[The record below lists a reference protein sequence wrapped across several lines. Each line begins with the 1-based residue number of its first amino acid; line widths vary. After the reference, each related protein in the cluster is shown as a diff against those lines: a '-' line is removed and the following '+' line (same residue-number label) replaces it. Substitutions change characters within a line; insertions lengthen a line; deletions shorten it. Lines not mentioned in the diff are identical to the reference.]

1 VKARRW
7 WLLAIGGIA
16 LALLAGRALS
26 GAYTDYRWYEAMDA
40 LPLWRARFATV
51 SALRLASG
59 AVATAFI
66 FANLWAVRRTVVSL
80 RLPRRLANIEIAEEV
95 PPMYLLAVAAAIAL
109 LFGALVTLPAET
121 WTGFM
126 LSRIGVP
133 FNEADPHFQSDL
145 GFYVY
150 WLPVERELYYWS
162 VIAALLVTVLVI
174 FLYALTPSL
183 RWERGRLHISN
194 YVRRHLVL
202 LCAVLMVTLAWSHRL
217 DAFEVLLSGSGEGG
231 ALAPSDLDAR
241 IPINLG
247 LSVLTLVGAMLV
259 VIFGWTG
266 QVKIAFIGI
275 STILLLSLGLDRVI
289 PPLISR
295 GDGVEAARARANV
308 LTRTFYTRRAYGL
321 ERVRTAAPA
330 MLIPSRVDAAQSVAI
345 WEQTALA
352 RWMSRS
358 RESEGTTVATAMTA
372 TTPGVVATVVNAP
385 GSPSNDS
392 LTTGRWTIS
401 HVLASAADVR
411 GDPVRLR
418 ENRNAARESNA
429 IPTPVVYDGA
439 TGYVVVPDSTGTLA
453 APALSTRMARLA
465 HAWSL
470 QNFRLLVSAPPRPT
484 PRIVRRRGVR
494 ERVRALAPFFVQGR
508 SVTPIARDGAL
519 YWVLDLYSASANYP
533 VSQHVTL
540 GGEEYSYVRHAAT
553 ALIDANSGGVT
564 LVADSVLDPIA
575 QSWVRRFPA
584 LFSDWS
590 RVPASI
596 AAAVP
601 PALDAGQLQAL
612 ILARHGRRG
621 EAPPHGQLPADEG
634 ADSGLVAAASAS
646 IALPISDEA
655 AAWTVPVLDD
665 AGSVR
670 GVVIATGGRMR
681 GTYWLERRGAPVRWN
696 DVLDRLR
703 HTRDSLPGRPREPS
717 LRAGRVRVV
726 PMSDRLAFVQSAYA
740 WPPEGPPAL
749 VRVGVIDQDTVFAG
763 RTLADAFGVTPRVD
777 PTVGEPITDES
788 LRVRASRL
796 YEAMREALRRGDWT
810 AFGEAYEAL
819 GALLSRPPR

>member
-1 VKARRW
+1 MKTRRW

-26 GAYTDYRWYEAMDA
+26 AAYADYRWYEAMSA

-51 SALRLASG
+51 TALRLASG

-80 RLPRRLANIEIAEEV
+80 RLPRRLGNIEIAEEV
-95 PPMYLLAVAAAIAL
+95 PSAYILAIAAAIAL

-133 FNEADPHFQSDL
+133 FNESDPHFQSDL

-194 YVRRHLVL
+194 YVRRHLVV

-217 DAFEVLLSGSGEGG
+217 DAFEVLLSGTGEGG
-231 ALAPSDLDAR
+231 VLTPSDLDAR

-247 LSVLTLVGAMLV
+247 LSVLTLVAAMLV

-266 QVKIAFIGI
+266 QIKIAFIGI
-275 STILLLSLGLDRVI
+275 TTILVLSLVLDRAI
-289 PPLISR
+289 PPLVGRNDPAS
-295 GDGVEAARARANV
+295 VERARAYV
-308 LTRTFYTRRAYGL
+308 ITRSMYTRRAYGL
-321 ERVRTAAPA
+321 EQVRNATPA
-330 MLIPSRVDAAQSVAI
+330 MLIPSRTDATHSVAI
-345 WEQTALA
+345 WEQPALA

-358 RESEGTTVATAMTA
+358 RESEGITHATAMTA
-372 TTPGVVATVVNAP
+372 ASSGVVATIVNAP
-385 GSPSNDS
+385 GPEANDS
-392 LTTGRWTIS
+392 LSSGRWTLALL
-401 HVLASAADVR
+401 LASAADVR

-418 ENRNAARESNA
+418 SNPGSARESHA
-429 IPTPVVYDGA
+429 VPTPIVFDGA
-439 TGYVVVPDSTGTLA
+439 TSYVVVSDTAGTLA
-453 APALSTRMARLA
+453 APALTTTMSRLA

-494 ERVRALAPFFVQGR
+494 DRVRALVPFFVQGR
-508 SVTPIARDGAL
+508 SVTPIARDGRLLWA
-519 YWVLDLYSASANYP
+519 LDLYAASANYP

-540 GGEEYSYVRHAAT
+540 GGEEFSYVRHAAT
-553 ALIDANSGGVT
+553 ALVDAYSGTVT
-564 LVADSVLDPIA
+564 LVADSALDPIG
-575 QSWVRRFPA
+575 QSWVRRFPT

-590 RVPASI
+590 RVPTSI
-596 AAAVP
+596 AAVAP
-601 PALDAGQLQAL
+601 PALDAAQLQSF

-621 EAPPHGQLPADEG
+621 EAPPRGSVPVDDG
-634 ADSGLVAAASAS
+634 ADSGLVAPASPS
-646 IALPISDEA
+646 IVLPISGEA
-655 AAWTVPVLDD
+655 AAWTTPVLDELG
-665 AGSVR
+665 ALR
-670 GVVIATGGRMR
+670 GVMIATGGRTR
-681 GTYWLERRGAPVRWN
+681 GTYWLERRGETIRWR

-717 LRAGRVRVV
+717 LRAGRVRAV
-726 PMSDRLAFVQSAYA
+726 PLTDRVAFVQSAYA

-749 VRVGVIDQDTVFAG
+749 LRVAVLDQDSVFSG
-763 RTLADAFGVTPRVD
+763 RTLADALGIASIVD
-777 PTVGEPITDES
+777 PSTTEPISDES
-788 LRVRASRL
+788 LRARASRL
-796 YEAMREALRRGDWT
+796 YEAMSEALRRGDWT
-810 AFGEAYEAL
+810 AFGDAYEAL
-819 GALLSRPPR
+819 GALLARSPR

>member
-80 RLPRRLANIEIAEEV
+80 RLPRRLGNIEIAEEV
-95 PPMYLLAVAAAIAL
+95 PPPYLLAVAAAIAV

-121 WTGFM
+121 WSGFM

-133 FNEADPHFQSDL
+133 FNEADPHFQTDL
-145 GFYVY
+145 GYYVY

-194 YVRRHLVL
+194 YVRRHLVV
-202 LCAVLMVTLAWSHRL
+202 LCAILMITLAWSHRL
-217 DAFEVLLSGSGEGG
+217 DAFEVLLSGTGEGG
-231 ALAPSDLDAR
+231 ALAPADLDAR

-247 LSVLTLVGAMLV
+247 LSVLTLVAAILV

-275 STILLLSLGLDRVI
+275 SAILLLSLVLDRAI
-289 PPLISR
+289 PPLMSR
-295 GDGVEAARARANV
+295 GDAAEAVRARANIV
-308 LTRTFYTRRAYGL
+308 TRTLYTRRAYGL
-321 ERVRTAAPA
+321 DLVRNAVPP
-330 MLIPSRVDAAQSVAI
+330 MLIPSRDDAAQSVAI
-345 WEQTALA
+345 WEQPALA

-358 RESEGTTVATAMTA
+358 RESEGTTHATAMTA
-372 TTPGVVATVVNAP
+372 TPAGVVATVVNAP
-385 GSPSNDS
+385 GSPSSDS
-392 LTTGRWTIS
+392 VANGRWTVA
-401 HVLASAADVR
+401 HVLASAADLR

-418 ENRNAARESNA
+418 ENRVAARESNA

-439 TGYVVVPDSTGTLA
+439 TGYVVVPDTTGTLA
-453 APALSTRMARLA
+453 APALNTATARVA

-470 QNFRLLVSAPPRPT
+470 QNFRLLVGAPPGPT
-484 PRIVRRRGVR
+484 ARIVRRRGVR
-494 ERVRALAPFFVQGR
+494 ERVRALTPFFVQGR
-508 SVTPIARDGAL
+508 TVTPLARDGRLLWA
-519 YWVLDLYSASANYP
+519 LDLYAASANYP

-540 GGEEYSYVRHAAT
+540 GGEEFSYVRHAAT
-553 ALIDANSGGVT
+553 ALVDAHSGRVT
-564 LVADSVLDPIA
+564 LVADSALDPIA
-575 QSWVRRFPA
+575 QSWVRRFPS
-584 LFSDWS
+584 LFTDWS

-596 AAAVP
+596 SAAVP
-601 PALDAGQLQAL
+601 PALDAAQLQAL

-621 EAPPHGQLPADEG
+621 EAAPRGQLPADEG
-634 ADSGLVAAASAS
+634 TDSGLVAHASPS
-646 IALPISDEA
+646 VTMPISDEA

-665 AGSVR
+665 AGAVR
-670 GVVIATGGRMR
+670 GVVIAAGGRAR
-681 GTYWLERRGAPVRWN
+681 GTYWLERRGTPVRWN

-703 HTRDSLPGRPREPS
+703 HARDSLPGRPREPS

-726 PMSDRLAFVQSAYA
+726 PISDRLAFVQSAYA

-749 VRVGVIDQDTVFAG
+749 VRVGVLDQDSVFAG
-763 RTLADAFGVTPRVD
+763 RTLADAFGVTARVAPD
-777 PTVGEPITDES
+777 AGEPITDETF
-788 LRVRASRL
+788 RVRASRL
-796 YEAMREALRRGDWT
+796 YDAMRDALQRGDWT
-810 AFGEAYEAL
+810 AFGEAYDAL
-819 GALLSRPPR
+819 GALLARPPR

>member
-26 GAYTDYRWYEAMDA
+26 GAYSDYRWYESMAA

-51 SALRLASG
+51 TALRLASG

-80 RLPRRLANIEIAEEV
+80 RLPRRLGNIEIAEEV
-95 PPMYLLAVAAAIAL
+95 PSRYLLAVAAAIAL

-133 FNEADPHFQSDL
+133 FNEPDPHFQSDL

-194 YVRRHLVL
+194 YVRRHLVV
-202 LCAVLMVTLAWSHRL
+202 LCAVLMMTLAWSHRL
-217 DAFEVLLSGSGEGG
+217 DAFEVLLSGSGPEGV
-231 ALAPSDLDAR
+231 LTPSDLDAR

-247 LSVLTLVGAMLV
+247 LSVITLVAAVLV

-275 STILLLSLGLDRVI
+275 TTILVLSLVLERAI
-289 PPLISR
+289 PPLIGR
-295 GDGVEAARARANV
+295 NDPAVAERARAY
-308 LTRTFYTRRAYGL
+308 LATRSLYTRRAYGIDL
-321 ERVRTAAPA
+321 VRSAEPA
-330 MLIPSRVDAAQSVAI
+330 MLIASRAEATRSVAI
-345 WEQTALA
+345 WEQPALA

-358 RESEGTTVATAMTA
+358 RESEGTTHAIGLTGAPT
-372 TTPGVVATVVNAP
+372 GVVATIVNAP
-385 GSPSNDS
+385 SQASSDS
-392 LTTGRWTIS
+392 LEFGRWTLAL
-401 HVLASAADVR
+401 VLASAADVR
-411 GDPVRLR
+411 GDPLR
-418 ENRNAARESNA
+418 MRDTRGGARESDA

-439 TGYVVVPDSTGTLA
+439 SGYLVVADTTGSLA
-453 APALSTRMARLA
+453 APALSTTISRLA

-484 PRIVRRRGVR
+484 PRIVRRPGVR

-508 SVTPIARDGAL
+508 TVTPIARDGKLLWA
-519 YWVLDLYSASANYP
+519 LDLYAASANYP
-533 VSQHVTL
+533 VSQHVTV
-540 GGEEYSYVRHAAT
+540 GGEEFSYVRHAAT
-553 ALIDANSGGVT
+553 ALVDAYSGRVT
-564 LVADSVLDPIA
+564 IVADSALDPIGR
-575 QSWVRRFPA
+575 SWVRRFPT

-590 RVPASI
+590 SVPPSI
-596 AAAVP
+596 AAAIP
-601 PALDAGQLQAL
+601 PALDAGQLHAV

-621 EAPPHGQLPADEG
+621 EVPPRGLLPADDG
-634 ADSGLVAAASAS
+634 ADSGLVAQSSPS
-646 IALPISDEA
+646 IVVPISDES

-665 AGSVR
+665 AGVIR
-670 GVVIATGGRMR
+670 GVVIATGGRTR
-681 GTYWLERRGAPVRWN
+681 GTYWVEARGASARWN
-696 DVLDRLR
+696 DVLDHLR
-703 HTRDSLPGRPREPS
+703 RSPDSLPGRPRDPAV
-717 LRAGRVRVV
+717 RRGRVRVV
-726 PMSDRLAFVQSAYA
+726 PLADRLVFVQSAYT
-740 WPPEGPPAL
+740 WPAEGPPSL
-749 VRVGVIDQDTVFAG
+749 LRVAVLDQGSVLAG
-763 RTLADAFGVTPRVD
+763 RTLADAFGMSAAFEPEL
-777 PTVGEPITDES
+777 GEPTTEDS
-788 LRVRASRL
+788 LRARASRL
-796 YEAMREALRRGDWT
+796 YDAMRDALRRGDWA

-819 GALLSRPPR
+819 GALLARSPR

>member
-1 VKARRW
+1 MKARRW

-26 GAYTDYRWYEAMDA
+26 AAYADFRWYEAMGA

-51 SALRLASG
+51 STLRLASG

-80 RLPRRLANIEIAEEV
+80 RLPRRLGNIEIAEEV
-95 PPMYLLAVAAAIAL
+95 PSPYLLAVAAAIAI

-194 YVRRHLVL
+194 YVRRHLLV

-217 DAFEVLLSGSGEGG
+217 DAFEVLLSGTGEGG
-231 ALAPSDLDAR
+231 ALTPSDLDGR

-247 LSVLTLVGAMLV
+247 LSVLTLVAAVMV

-275 STILLLSLGLDRVI
+275 ATVLLLSLVLDRAI
-289 PPLISR
+289 PPLIGR
-295 GDGVEAARARANV
+295 GDPDSAERARAYV
-308 LTRTFYTRRAYGL
+308 TTRTLYTRRAYGIDL
-321 ERVRTAAPA
+321 VRTAAPA
-330 MLIPSRVDAAQSVAI
+330 MLIPSRTEAARAVAV
-345 WEQTALA
+345 WEQPALA

-358 RESEGTTVATAMTA
+358 RESEGITHATAMTA
-372 TTPGVVATVVNAP
+372 APSGVLATIVNAP
-385 GSPSNDS
+385 GPPSDT
-392 LTTGRWTIS
+392 LAAGRWTLAR
-401 HVLASAADVR
+401 VLASSADVR
-411 GDPVRLR
+411 GDPVRTR
-418 ENRNAARESNA
+418 ESPRSARESNA
-429 IPTPVVYDGA
+429 IPTPIVYDGA
-439 TGYVVVPDSTGTLA
+439 TSYVVVADTSGTLA
-453 APALSTRMARLA
+453 APALTTTMSRLA

-470 QNFRLLVSAPPRPT
+470 QNFRLLVSAPARPT
-484 PRIVRRRGVR
+484 PRIIRRRGVR

-508 SVTPIARDGAL
+508 AVTPIAREGRLIWA
-519 YWVLDLYSASANYP
+519 LDLYAASANYP
-533 VSQHVTL
+533 VSQHITL
-540 GGEEYSYVRHAAT
+540 GGEEFSYVRHAAT
-553 ALIDANSGGVT
+553 ALVDAYTGSVT
-564 LVADSVLDPIA
+564 LVADSALDPIG
-575 QSWVRRFPA
+575 QSWVRRFPT

-590 RVPASI
+590 GVPASI
-596 AAAVP
+596 AAAIP
-601 PALDAGQLQAL
+601 PALDAAHVQAG

-621 EAPPHGQLPADEG
+621 EIAPRGVLPADEG
-634 ADSGLVAAASAS
+634 ADSGLVAPASAS
-646 IALPISDEA
+646 IVFPISDES

-665 AGSVR
+665 AGGLR
-670 GVVIATGGRMR
+670 GVVIATGGRTR
-681 GTYWLERRGAPVRWN
+681 GTYWLERTGQAIRWH
-696 DVLDRLR
+696 DVVDRLR
-703 HTRDSLPGRPREPS
+703 QTRDSLPGRPREPS
-717 LRAGRVRVV
+717 LRAGRVRIV
-726 PMSDRLAFVQSAYA
+726 PLGDRLTFVQSAYA

-749 VRVGVIDQDTVFAG
+749 VRVGVLDQDSVFVG
-763 RTLADAFGVTPRVD
+763 RTLADAFGVTAVID
-777 PTVGEPITDES
+777 PNTAEPISDES
-788 LRVRASRL
+788 LRNRATRL
-796 YEAMREALRRGDWT
+796 YEAMRDALGRGDWT
-810 AFGEAYEAL
+810 AFGEAYDAL
-819 GALLSRPPR
+819 GALLARPPR

>member
-1 VKARRW
+1 MKTRRW

-26 GAYTDYRWYEAMDA
+26 AAYADYRWYEAMNA

-80 RLPRRLANIEIAEEV
+80 RLPRRLGNIEIAEEV
-95 PPMYLLAVAAAIAL
+95 PSAYLLAVAAAIAL

-126 LSRIGVP
+126 LSRIGIP

-217 DAFEVLLSGSGEGG
+217 DAFEVLLSGTGEGG
-231 ALAPSDLDAR
+231 ALTPSDLDAR

-247 LSVLTLVGAMLV
+247 LSVLTLVAAMLV

-275 STILLLSLGLDRVI
+275 MTILVLSLVLDRAI
-289 PPLISR
+289 PPLIGRNDPAS
-295 GDGVEAARARANV
+295 VERARAYV
-308 LTRTFYTRRAYGL
+308 LTRSMYTRRAYGL
-321 ERVRTAAPA
+321 EQVRNVTPA
-330 MLIPSRVDAAQSVAI
+330 MLIPSRAAATHSVAI
-345 WEQTALA
+345 WEQPALA

-358 RESEGTTVATAMTA
+358 RESEGTTHA
-372 TTPGVVATVVNAP
+372 TTMTEASSGVLATIINAP
-385 GSPSNDS
+385 GAPASDS
-392 LTTGRWTIS
+392 LTSGRWTLAL
-401 HVLASAADVR
+401 VLASAADAR

-418 ENRNAARESNA
+418 SNPASARESHGIA
-429 IPTPVVYDGA
+429 TPLVFDGA
-439 TGYVVVPDSTGTLA
+439 TSYLVVPDTSGTLA
-453 APALSTRMARLA
+453 APALTTTMSRLA

-508 SVTPIARDGAL
+508 SVTPIAQEGRL
-519 YWVLDLYSASANYP
+519 LWSLDLYAASANYP
-533 VSQHVTL
+533 VSQHVAL
-540 GGEEYSYVRHAAT
+540 GGEEFSYVRHAAT
-553 ALIDANSGGVT
+553 ALVDAYSGSVT
-564 LVADSVLDPIA
+564 LVADSALDPIA
-575 QSWVRRFPA
+575 QSWVRRFPT

-590 RVPASI
+590 RIPPNI
-596 AAAVP
+596 AAAAP
-601 PALDAGQLQAL
+601 PALDAGQLQSF

-621 EAPPHGQLPADEG
+621 ETPPRGSLPLDEG
-634 ADSGLVAAASAS
+634 ADSGLVAPASAS
-646 IALPISDEA
+646 IVVPVSDDA
-655 AAWTVPVLDD
+655 AAWTAPVLDESG
-665 AGSVR
+665 AVR
-670 GVVIATGGRMR
+670 GIMIAAGGRAR
-681 GTYWLERRGAPVRWN
+681 GSYWLERHGPTLRWR
-696 DVLDRLR
+696 DVLDRMR

-717 LRAGRVRVV
+717 PRAGRIRAV
-726 PMSDRLAFVQSAYA
+726 PLSDRIAFVQSVYA

-749 VRVGVIDQDTVFAG
+749 VRVSMLDQDSVYAG
-763 RTLADAFGVTPRVD
+763 RTLADALGVASGVD
-777 PTVGEPITDES
+777 PSTTEPLSDES
-788 LRVRASRL
+788 LRARAGRL
-796 YEAMREALRRGDWT
+796 YDTMREALRRGDWT

-819 GALLSRPPR
+819 GALLARPPR

>member
-26 GAYTDYRWYEAMDA
+26 GAYTDYRWYESMAA

-51 SALRLASG
+51 TALRLASG

-80 RLPRRLANIEIAEEV
+80 RLPRRLGNIEIAEEV
-95 PPMYLLAVAAAIAL
+95 PSRYLLAVAAAIAL

-133 FNEADPHFQSDL
+133 FNESDPHFQSDL

-194 YVRRHLVL
+194 YVRRHLVV
-202 LCAVLMVTLAWSHRL
+202 LCAVLMMTLAWSHRL
-217 DAFEVLLSGSGEGG
+217 DAFEVLLSGSGTEGV
-231 ALAPSDLDAR
+231 LTPSDLDAR

-247 LSVLTLVGAMLV
+247 LSVITLVTAVLV

-275 STILLLSLGLDRVI
+275 TTILVLSLVLERAI

-295 GDGVEAARARANV
+295 HDPGVAERARAY
-308 LTRTFYTRRAYGL
+308 LATRSLYTRRAYGIHL
-321 ERVRTAAPA
+321 VRSADPA
-330 MLIPSRVDAAQSVAI
+330 MLIASRAEATRSVAI
-345 WEQTALA
+345 WEQPALA

-358 RESEGTTVATAMTA
+358 RESEGTTHAIAVTAAPTGVLATI
-372 TTPGVVATVVNAP
+372 VNAP
-385 GSPSNDS
+385 GQAPSDS
-392 LTTGRWTIS
+392 LASGRWS
-401 HVLASAADVR
+401 LALVLASAADAR
-411 GDPVRLR
+411 GDPLR
-418 ENRNAARESNA
+418 IREMRGAARESDA

-439 TGYVVVPDSTGTLA
+439 NGYVVVADTTGSLA
-453 APALSTRMARLA
+453 APALSTTMSRLA

-484 PRIVRRRGVR
+484 PRIVRRPGVR

-508 SVTPIARDGAL
+508 SVTPIARDGELVWA
-519 YWVLDLYSASANYP
+519 LDLYAASANYP

-540 GGEEYSYVRHAAT
+540 GGEEFSYVRHAAT
-553 ALIDANSGGVT
+553 ALVDAYSGRVM
-564 LVADSVLDPIA
+564 LVADSALDPIGR
-575 QSWVRRFPA
+575 SWVRRFPT
-584 LFSDWS
+584 LFSEWS
-590 RVPASI
+590 SVPASI

-601 PALDAGQLQAL
+601 PALDAGQLHAL

-621 EAPPHGQLPADEG
+621 QVPPRGLLPADDG
-634 ADSGLVAAASAS
+634 ADSGLVAQSSPS
-646 IALPISDEA
+646 IVLPISDGS
-655 AAWTVPVLDD
+655 AAWTVPVLDA
-665 AGSVR
+665 AGVVR
-670 GVVIATGGRMR
+670 GVVIATGGRTR
-681 GTYWLERRGAPVRWN
+681 GTYWVEARGASARWN

-703 HTRDSLPGRPREPS
+703 RSPDSLPGRPRDPAV
-717 LRAGRVRVV
+717 RGGRVRVV
-726 PMSDRLAFVQSAYA
+726 PLADRLVFVQSAYT
-740 WPPEGPPAL
+740 WPAEGPPSL
-749 VRVGVIDQDTVFAG
+749 LRVAVVDHDSVFAG
-763 RTLADAFGVTPRVD
+763 RTLADAFGMSAVFEPD
-777 PTVGEPITDES
+777 VGEPTDDS
-788 LRVRASRL
+788 LRARASRL
-796 YEAMREALRRGDWT
+796 YDAMRDALRRGDWT

-819 GALLSRPPR
+819 GALLARPPR

>member
-26 GAYTDYRWYEAMDA
+26 GAYTDYRWYESMAA

-51 SALRLASG
+51 TALRLASG

-80 RLPRRLANIEIAEEV
+80 RLPRRLGNIEIAEEV
-95 PPMYLLAVAAAIAL
+95 PSRYLLAVAAAIAL

-121 WTGFM
+121 WTSFM

-133 FNEADPHFQSDL
+133 FNEPDPHFQSDL

-194 YVRRHLVL
+194 YVRRHLLV

-217 DAFEVLLSGSGEGG
+217 DAFDVLLSGSGADG
-231 ALAPSDLDAR
+231 ALTPSDLDGR

-247 LSVLTLVGAMLV
+247 LSVITLVAAVLV

-275 STILLLSLGLDRVI
+275 TTILLFSLVLDRAI
-289 PPLISR
+289 PPLIGR
-295 GDGVEAARARANV
+295 GDPAAAERAQAY
-308 LTRTFYTRRAYGL
+308 LATRTLYTRRAYGIDL
-321 ERVRTAAPA
+321 VRTAEPA
-330 MLIPSRVDAAQSVAI
+330 MLVASRADAARSVAI
-345 WEQTALA
+345 WEQPALA

-358 RESEGTTVATAMTA
+358 RESEGTTHAIAMTA
-372 TTPGVVATVVNAP
+372 APAGVLATIVNAP
-385 GSPSNDS
+385 GAASSDS
-392 LTTGRWTIS
+392 LASGRWTLAL
-401 HVLASAADVR
+401 VLASAADVR
-411 GDPVRLR
+411 GDPPRIR
-418 ENRNAARESNA
+418 EISGASRESDA

-439 TGYVVVPDSTGTLA
+439 TGYVVVADTNGTLA
-453 APALSTRMARLA
+453 APSLSTTMSRLA

-484 PRIVRRRGVR
+484 PRIVRRPGVR

-508 SVTPIARDGAL
+508 SVTPIARDGQLLWA
-519 YWVLDLYSASANYP
+519 LDLYAASANYP

-553 ALIDANSGGVT
+553 ALVDAYSGRVMI
-564 LVADSVLDPIA
+564 VADSALDPIGR
-575 QSWVRRFPA
+575 SWMRRFPT

-590 RVPASI
+590 RVPAGI
-596 AAAVP
+596 AAAIP
-601 PALDAGQLQAL
+601 PALDAGHLHAL

-621 EAPPHGQLPADEG
+621 EARRRGMLPADEG
-634 ADSGLVAAASAS
+634 ADSGLVAQGSPS
-646 IALPISDEA
+646 ILLPISDDV

-665 AGSVR
+665 AGFVR
-670 GVVIATGGRMR
+670 GTVIAAGGRTR
-681 GTYWLERRGAPVRWN
+681 GTYWVEGRGTPTRWN

-703 HTRDSLPGRPREPS
+703 RSRDSLPGRPRDPS
-717 LRAGRVRVV
+717 VRGGRVRVI
-726 PMSDRLAFVQSAYA
+726 PLSDRLVFLQSGYA
-740 WPPEGPPAL
+740 WPPEGPPSL
-749 VRVGVIDQDTVFAG
+749 VRVAVIDHDSVFAG
-763 RTLADAFGVTPRVD
+763 RTLADAFGMSAGFEPD
-777 PTVGEPITDES
+777 LGEPTTDES
-788 LRVRASRL
+788 LRARASRL
-796 YEAMREALRRGDWT
+796 YDAMREALRRGDWT

-819 GALLSRPPR
+819 GALLARPPR

>member
-16 LALLAGRALS
+16 LALLAGRAVS
-26 GAYTDYRWYEAMDA
+26 SAYTDFRWYEAMDA

-51 SALRLASG
+51 TALRLASG

-80 RLPRRLANIEIAEEV
+80 RLPRRLGNIEIAEEV
-95 PPMYLLAVAAAIAL
+95 PAPYLLAVAAAIAL

-133 FNEADPHFQSDL
+133 FNEADPHFQTDL

-194 YVRRHLVL
+194 YVRRHLVV

-217 DAFEVLLSGSGEGG
+217 DAFDVLLSGSGEGG
-231 ALAPSDLDAR
+231 ALTASDLDAG

-247 LSVLTLVGAMLV
+247 LSVITVVAAVLV

-275 STILLLSLGLDRVI
+275 ATILLLSLVLDRAI
-289 PPLISR
+289 PPLIGR
-295 GDGVEAARARANV
+295 GDPAATERAQAY
-308 LTRTFYTRRAYGL
+308 LTTRTLYTRRAYGL
-321 ERVRTAAPA
+321 DLVRSAEPA
-330 MLIPSRVDAAQSVAI
+330 MLVPSRVDAARSVGI
-345 WEQTALA
+345 WEQPALA

-358 RESEGTTVATAMTA
+358 RESEGTTHAIGMTA
-372 TTPGVVATVVNAP
+372 APAGVLATIVNAP
-385 GSPSNDS
+385 GAPSNDS
-392 LTTGRWTIS
+392 LTSGGWTLAL
-401 HVLASAADVR
+401 VLASAADLR
-411 GDPVRLR
+411 GDPVRIR
-418 ENRNAARESNA
+418 ENRAATRESHA

-439 TGYVVVPDSTGTLA
+439 TGYVVMADTTGTLA
-453 APALSTRMARLA
+453 APPINTTMSRLA
-465 HAWSL
+465 HAWAL

-484 PRIVRRRGVR
+484 PRIVRRRDVR

-508 SVTPIARDGAL
+508 SVTPIARDGQL
-519 YWVLDLYSASANYP
+519 VWTLDLYAASANYP
-533 VSQHVTL
+533 VSQHITL
-540 GGEEYSYVRHAAT
+540 GGEEFSYVRHAAT
-553 ALIDANSGGVT
+553 ALVDAYSGRVT
-564 LVADSVLDPIA
+564 LVADPTLDPIG
-575 QSWVRRFPA
+575 QSWVRRFPT

-590 RVPASI
+590 RVPPSI

-601 PALDAGQLQAL
+601 PALDAGHLHAL

-621 EAPPHGQLPADEG
+621 EVAPRGLLPADEG
-634 ADSGLVAAASAS
+634 ADSGLVGPSSPS
-646 IALPISDEA
+646 IVLPMSDEA

-665 AGSVR
+665 AGGVR
-670 GVVIATGGRMR
+670 GVVIAAGGRTR
-681 GTYWLERRGAPVRWN
+681 GTYWLERRGTAIRWN
-696 DVLDRLR
+696 DILDRLR
-703 HTRDSLPGRPREPS
+703 RSTDSVPGRPREPA
-717 LRAGRVRVV
+717 LRGGRVRVI
-726 PMSDRLAFVQSAYA
+726 PLSDRLAFAQSAYA

-749 VRVGVIDQDTVFAG
+749 VRVAVLDQDSVFSG
-763 RTLADAFGVTPRVD
+763 RTIADAFGLTAVLEPD
-777 PTVGEPITDES
+777 VGEPITDES
-788 LRVRASRL
+788 FRARASRL

-810 AFGEAYEAL
+810 AFGEAYDAL
-819 GALLSRPPR
+819 GALLARPPR